1 MWSQSGTRSAV
12 DQAAACGSHF
22 PSPYFGPACFG
33 FCGLGFGGV
42 AFAACCR
49 QIPLTRSD
57 QGPEPGTVKQRTTS
71 FALYSSSIK
80 LAKHF

>member
-57 QGPEPGTVKQRTTS
+57 QGPGPELSNSAR
-71 FALYSSSIK
+71 
-80 LAKHF
+80 LASHSTLVP